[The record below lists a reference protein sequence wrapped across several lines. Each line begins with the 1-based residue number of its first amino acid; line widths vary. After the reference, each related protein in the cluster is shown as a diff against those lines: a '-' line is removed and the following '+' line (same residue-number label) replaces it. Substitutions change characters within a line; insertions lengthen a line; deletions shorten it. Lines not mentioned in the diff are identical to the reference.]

1 MTHNASSLHGI
12 LSSNMLFDGFDYVFD
27 VLFDEDIDTFD
38 GLFDRGISE
47 HIINICKLF
56 LIFHKK
62 NKYMPTAIPETIKSR
77 VIVQWLQGLSRDAI
91 ARDNTISTGAVSNI
105 INEWTNAL
113 GKYETDAL
121 RELAKSLKIADLS
134 PAQCA
139 IGFRTMKILSEHGI
153 DGEMLSILYLIHTKN
168 ARTLESLQVK

>member
-56 LIFHKK
+56 LIFHK
-62 NKYMPTAIPETIKSR
+62 
-77 VIVQWLQGLSRDAI
+77 
-91 ARDNTISTGAVSNI
+91 
-105 INEWTNAL
+105 
-113 GKYETDAL
+113 
-121 RELAKSLKIADLS
+121 
-134 PAQCA
+134 
-139 IGFRTMKILSEHGI
+139 
-153 DGEMLSILYLIHTKN
+153 
-168 ARTLESLQVK
+168 